1 MTEAISAFGTLLKI
15 GDGGSP
21 ENFTTIAE
29 VKDISLSHFARD
41 MIDVTT
47 HSSTEGWR
55 EFMAGLKSGG
65 EVTFEIN
72 FLPTD
77 ATHSY
82 AAGLLHDWEG
92 GTLRN
97 FKIVLTDAGNTTWT
111 FAAIVSDFVPKAPV
125 SGALTAAV
133 TLKLS
138 GKPTLA

>member
-29 VKDISLSHFARD
+29 VKDISLPHFARD

-82 AAGLLHDWEG
+82 SAGLLHDLEG

-97 FKIVLTDAGNTTWT
+97 FQVVLTDAGNTTWT
-111 FAAIVSDFVPKAPV
+111 FGAIVSDFTPKAPV
-125 SGALTAAV
+125 AGALTAAV

>member
-1 MTEAISAFGTLLKI
+1 MTQAISAFGTLLKI
-15 GDGGSP
+15 GDGATP

-29 VKDISLSHFARD
+29 VKDISLPHFARD

-47 HSSTEGWR
+47 HSSTEAWR

-65 EVTFEIN
+65 EVTLDIN
-72 FLPTD
+72 FIPTD

-82 AAGLLHDWEG
+82 AAGLLHDLID

-97 FKIVLTDAGNTTWT
+97 FKIVLPDVGNTTWT
-111 FAAIVSDFVPKAPV
+111 FSAFVSDFTPKAPV

>member
-29 VKDISLSHFARD
+29 VKDISLPHFARD

-82 AAGLLHDWEG
+82 AAGLLHDLEG

-97 FKIVLTDAGNTTWT
+97 FKVVLTDAGNTTWT
-111 FAAIVSDFVPKAPV
+111 FAAIVSDFTPKAPV
-125 SGALTAAV
+125 AGALTAAV